1 MDASISLVGLRQC
14 TKDDIEEH
22 ALHIEL
28 ADSQIA
34 LRGTETRGY
43 VIASATNAVVDQYRH
58 KPVWRD
64 QQLCD
69 KTSWHVD
76 LQGMQ
81 YFATTVSSSSSS
93 SPPTKGN
100 SHNLAAILL
109 SADDDIIWIPRRDI
123 RDETSL
129 LGESSRS
136 VVGSIATN
144 DGCGDQQLQCIVS
157 KSNATLSYVFYTEQT
172 QQDEEADTNIVIPV
186 GERAGEASTSLSCFC
201 SFSRLS
207 NRRSTS

>member
-1 MDASISLVGLRQC
+1 MSLVGLRQC
-14 TKDDIEEH
+14 TKDDVEEH
-22 ALHIEL
+22 TLHIEL

-34 LRGTETRGY
+34 LRGIESRGY
-43 VIASATNAVVDQYRH
+43 VILSATNALVDQYRH

-76 LQGMQ
+76 LQGMR
-81 YFATTVSSSSSS
+81 YFATTVSSSPSSS
-93 SPPTKGN
+93 NPSAENTN
-100 SHNLAAILL
+100 TLSSILL
-109 SADDDIIWIPRRDI
+109 SSDDDIIWIPRRDI
-123 RDETSL
+123 RDENSL

-172 QQDEEADTNIVIPV
+172 QQEEETDTNIVIPV
-186 GERAGEASTSLSCFC
+186 GRK
-201 SFSRLS
+201 
-207 NRRSTS
+207 